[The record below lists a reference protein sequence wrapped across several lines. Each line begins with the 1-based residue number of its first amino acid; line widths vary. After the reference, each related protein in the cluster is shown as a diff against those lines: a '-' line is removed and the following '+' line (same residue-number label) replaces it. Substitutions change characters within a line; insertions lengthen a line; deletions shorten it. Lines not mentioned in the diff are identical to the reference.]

1 MTTAY
6 EMAFVRREEEPVLAP
21 PPGQVGV
28 VGWLRRNLFSSVTNS
43 LLTVISILL
52 LVWILPPII
61 RWALIDAVWTGTDRR
76 ACVTPGAGACW
87 PFVEARFGQFMYG
100 RYPLNQRWRVELT
113 AILLIIGLVP
123 LAIPRVPFKRET
135 IFYLVAIF
143 PVAALILLTGGHFPV
158 SATFVAGLFAFGSVA
173 TALIAFVTQRRNAP
187 ILAGMVL
194 PAAVLVVIVAAAGT
208 YGALPAE
215 FDLGAFVASTG
226 AAGVVL
232 LAATFV
238 ALAGGLWAVYRRR
251 NSDGSHR
258 VARLW
263 IAVGALLVLCLVLR
277 TNFGLEPVETSLWG
291 GLLVTLVVAIVGIV
305 ASLPIGIL
313 LALGR
318 RSNMPVVR
326 FLSIGLIEFVRGV
339 PLITVLFMAS
349 VMLPVFL
356 PPGVTFDKLL
366 RALIGVA
373 IFSSAYMA
381 EVVRGGLQAIGR
393 GQYEGAHAIGLR
405 YWQMMRLVILPQA
418 LRIVIPGIVNS
429 FISLFKDTSLVLII
443 GLFDLLGIVQ
453 LGFSDAN
460 WASPNTPATG
470 YAFAALVFW
479 LFCFSMSRY
488 SIYTER
494 RLHTGR
500 RRR

>member
-21 PPGQVGV
+21 PPGEVGA
-28 VGWLRRNLFSSVTNS
+28 VGWLRHNLFASLANSV
-43 LLTVISILL
+43 LTVVGIGLL
-52 LVWILPPII
+52 IWVLPPII
-61 RWALIDAVWTGTDRR
+61 RWAFIDAVWTGADRS
-76 ACVTPGAGACW
+76 ACLSPGAGACW
-87 PFVEARFGQFMYG
+87 PFVEAKFGQFMYG
-100 RYPLNQRWRVELT
+100 RYPIDQRWRVELT
-113 AILLIIGLVP
+113 AALLVVGLVP
-123 LAIPRVPFKRET
+123 LAIPKVPFKRET
-135 IFYLVAIF
+135 IFYLLAVF
-143 PVAALILLTGGHFPV
+143 PVVALVLLTGGHFAI
-158 SATFVAGLFAFGSVA
+158 SAGFVGGLLLFGCTA
-173 TALIAFVTQRRNAP
+173 TGLIALATQRRAAP
-187 ILAGMVL
+187 ILAGAIL
-194 PAAVLVVIVAAAGT
+194 PAAILVEALTLVGTHIVLPSELGLSGLATIGIGGAVLVIAM
-208 YGALPAE
+208 L
-215 FDLGAFVASTG
+215 
-226 AAGVVL
+226 
-232 LAATFV
+232 V
-238 ALAGGLWAVYRRR
+238 ALAGGLAAVY
-251 NSDGSHR
+251 GSR
-258 VARLW
+258 GGAGGRAIARLW
-263 IAVGALLVLCLVLR
+263 IAVGALLVLCLVIGM
-277 TNFGLEPVETSLWG
+277 NFGLPPVETSLWG

-318 RSNMPVVR
+318 RSHMPVVR
-326 FLSIGLIEFVRGV
+326 FLSIALIEFVRGV

-381 EVVRGGLQAIGR
+381 EVIRGGLQAMPR
-393 GQYEGAHAIGLR
+393 GQYEGAQAMGLR
-405 YWQMMRLVILPQA
+405 YWPMMRLIILPQA

-460 WASPNTPATG
+460 WAGPNIPSTG

-479 LFCFSMSRY
+479 LFCFGMSRY

-494 RLHTGR
+494 RLHTGHR
-500 RRR
+500 R